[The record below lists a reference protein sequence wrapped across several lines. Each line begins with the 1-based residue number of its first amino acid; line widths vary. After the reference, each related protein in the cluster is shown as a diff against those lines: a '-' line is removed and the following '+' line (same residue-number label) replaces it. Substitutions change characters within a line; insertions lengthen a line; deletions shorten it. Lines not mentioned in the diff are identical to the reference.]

1 MKLKPQREKIAFKE
15 MLKILK
21 STSDSTSN
29 TAITL
34 DVDGGICF
42 ENFKKILECRENKI
56 VIETKRKTVYIYGQ
70 NLTLNSCSIHS
81 ATACGEIE
89 KIEIFAKE
97 V

>member
-1 MKLKPQREKIAFKE
+1 MKLKPQREKIAFTE

-21 STSDSTSN
+21 STGDNTSS

-34 DVDGGICF
+34 DVDGGVCF
-42 ENFKKILECRENKI
+42 ENFKRILECRSDKI
-56 VIETKRKTVYIYGQ
+56 VIETKKKTVYIYGQ
-70 NLTLNSCSIHS
+70 NLILDRCNIHS